1 MEHIELTYVNLILLF
16 LDSEEGI
23 CPVNLLSA
31 KFLER
36 NALIFSYYYLK
47 QIEKAMWQ
55 NCIVFIESH
64 NSLRFGNV
72 PKKSGMDPLKLLLC
86 TSLEKPS
93 PK

>member
-47 QIEKAMWQ
+47 QIE
-55 NCIVFIESH
+55 
-64 NSLRFGNV
+64 
-72 PKKSGMDPLKLLLC
+72 
-86 TSLEKPS
+86 
-93 PK
+93 